1 MVKKDVLSSTLVNAV
16 GLVLG
21 FIQGVIVANYL
32 GAEGKGVIAFY
43 LSLYGI
49 IFSISNLGIKQS
61 SAFYLP
67 KGLVNFIEL
76 KILYASALIFGIF
89 ILFASF
95 LIQKLFLGS
104 FFFILLMTLP
114 FSIYTDIFSSIALS
128 KRDITS
134 INSIILL
141 TSISVFILV
150 FLFFYVY
157 EFKSI

>member
-1 MVKKDVLSSTLVNAV
+1 MVKKDILSSTLVNLV

-61 SAFYLP
+61 AAFFLP

-76 KILYASALIFGIF
+76 KILYGTALIFGIF
-89 ILFASF
+89 ILFVSF
-95 LIQKLFLGS
+95 LFKSYSWI
-104 FFFILLMTLP
+104 
-114 FSIYTDIFSSIALS
+114 
-128 KRDITS
+128 
-134 INSIILL
+134 
-141 TSISVFILV
+141 VF
-150 FLFFYVY
+150 FLFY
-157 EFKSI
+157 

>member
-89 ILFASF
+89 ILFDSF
-95 LIQKLFLGS
+95 LI
-104 FFFILLMTLP
+104 
-114 FSIYTDIFSSIALS
+114 
-128 KRDITS
+128 
-134 INSIILL
+134 
-141 TSISVFILV
+141 
-150 FLFFYVY
+150 
-157 EFKSI
+157 